1 MTLQNKTILL
11 VEDSPD
17 DAELTRRALKKA
29 NLGNALDVVTD
40 GAAALEYLFGTGEYA
55 ANPRPMPCLVL
66 LDINL
71 PKLDGHEVL
80 KRIRT
85 DARTH
90 TLPVVM
96 LTSSREESDLLS
108 SYEQGCNS
116 YVKKPV
122 DFGEFVEA
130 VRSLGLYWVL
140 INEPPPQKP

>member
-1 MTLQNKTILL
+1 
-11 VEDSPD
+11 
-17 DAELTRRALKKA
+17 
-29 NLGNALDVVTD
+29 
-40 GAAALEYLFGTGEYA
+40 
-55 ANPRPMPCLVL
+55 
-66 LDINL
+66 
-71 PKLDGHEVL
+71 VL